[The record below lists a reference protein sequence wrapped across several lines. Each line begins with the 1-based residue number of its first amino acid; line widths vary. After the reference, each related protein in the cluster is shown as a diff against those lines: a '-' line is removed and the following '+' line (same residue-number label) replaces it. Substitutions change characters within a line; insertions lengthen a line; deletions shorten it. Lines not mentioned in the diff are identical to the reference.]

1 MSTKIIERNEEFYS
15 CWVPNITN
23 PNSDVKH
30 RLKANTLAA
39 LRQDLVSY
47 LSMACKLNA
56 YDIQDVMKNLAVKK
70 FTIKRQFI
78 TDANMET
85 VNNDDF
91 PEITLDEITPTSE
104 P

>member
-15 CWVPNITN
+15 CWVPKIDN
-23 PNSDVKH
+23 PPSVVKH
-30 RLKANTLAA
+30 RLRANTLDA

-47 LSMACKLNA
+47 LAMACELNA
-56 YDIQDVMKNLAVKK
+56 FDIQDVMKNLSVKK

-78 TDANMET
+78 TDVNMET
-85 VNNDDF
+85 VHDGAF
-91 PEITLDEITPTSE
+91 PEITLDEIIPKTE